1 MLAAAAAASVSRE
14 VGLARRSGGGLRP
27 GVSADDLRIVVG
39 PANGGATQT
48 QAARS
53 VVHSRKNSHEPVTGA
68 HRQTNRGTTPSAHSG
83 TPHSAPEAEGPT

>member
-48 QAARS
+48 QTEPRS
-53 VVHSRKNSHEPVTGA
+53 VVHNTAGLEQVDAVGGSKTLRMM
-68 HRQTNRGTTPSAHSG
+68 
-83 TPHSAPEAEGPT
+83 

>member
-48 QAARS
+48 QAVAQS
-53 VVHSRKNSHEPVTGA
+53 F
-68 HRQTNRGTTPSAHSG
+68 TTPLDWNRWMLWE
-83 TPHSAPEAEGPT
+83 EAKPFA